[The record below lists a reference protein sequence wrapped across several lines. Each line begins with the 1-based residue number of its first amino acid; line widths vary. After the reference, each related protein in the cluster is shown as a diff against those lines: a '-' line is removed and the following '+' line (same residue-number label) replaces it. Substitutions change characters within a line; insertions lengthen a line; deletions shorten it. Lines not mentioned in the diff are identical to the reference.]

1 MARLKRGHDQA
12 AGLRELLATPICRSI
27 SLAGGRGEAGTTSL
41 VINLATALAQRSR
54 DVIVLDEFSGATNLC
69 NRLQITPRH
78 DFEAVL
84 RREASLGDALTDSGY
99 GFSILP
105 IAARAQTLAS
115 LNEPEQHRLAHEFE
129 HLAQGADF
137 LLLDAR
143 PAANSTVP
151 GLSLAADDV
160 VVVLTN
166 RAESL
171 TDAYSTIKLLHTEYG
186 RHEFRILVNRA
197 ASLNEAAALFGRIR
211 QVARHYL
218 GEGIHLKLVGF
229 VPEDEKLNRASR
241 LGQSV
246 LEAFPDSE
254 SALAFRQLADAML
267 RWTPPRHPAESPAI
281 FMHRL
286 IESSRLLAEQLRP
299 CP

>member
-12 AGLRELLATPICRSI
+12 AGLRELLSTPVCRSI

-41 VINLATALAQRSR
+41 VINLAAALAQRSR
-54 DVIVLDEFSGATNLC
+54 DVIVLDEFTGTGNICS
-69 NRLQITPRH
+69 RLQITPH
-78 DFEAVL
+78 HEFEAVL

-99 GFSILP
+99 GFAILP
-105 IAARAQTLAS
+105 ISARAQTLAS
-115 LNEPEQHRLAHEFE
+115 LNEQEQRRLAHEFE

-143 PAANSTVP
+143 PAANSEVP

-171 TDAYSTIKLLHTEYG
+171 TDAYATVKLLHTEFG
-186 RHEFRILVNRA
+186 RHEFRVLVNRA
-197 ASLNEAAALFGRIR
+197 TSLDEAAALFGRIR
-211 QVARHYL
+211 QVARQYL
-218 GEGIHLKLVGF
+218 GEGIQLKLIGF
-229 VPEDEKLNRASR
+229 VPEDEKLSRAAR
-241 LGQSV
+241 LGQTV

-267 RWTPPRHPAESPAI
+267 RWTPPRHPADTPAV
-281 FMHRL
+281 FVHRL
-286 IESSRLLAEQLRP
+286 IESSRLLSEQLRH
-299 CP
+299 